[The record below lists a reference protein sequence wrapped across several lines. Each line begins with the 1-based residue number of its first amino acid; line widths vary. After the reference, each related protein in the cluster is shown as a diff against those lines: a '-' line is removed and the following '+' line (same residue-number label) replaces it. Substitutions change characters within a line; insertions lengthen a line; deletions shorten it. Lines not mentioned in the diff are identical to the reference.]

1 MTSRIFS
8 HSAALLT
15 VLGVLFLAAGPAA
28 AQTCTSTNP
37 SANYGAVDILA
48 GAAWPTT
55 SSFTVTCT
63 GTAGRTVRVC
73 IEFGA
78 GSNVGGSLTQRS
90 LINQA
95 NSAIGLN
102 HEVYTNPGHTTV
114 WGSSGN
120 SITAYGTGGTQLDL
134 VIPAGGSVTSAAQTA
149 YSQVLAAQQTVVP
162 GTYKWFT
169 GSPGLY
175 YGYTTGA
182 ACPTGTNTTFLG
194 ANAANWTAT
203 INSNCIVSPTS
214 LDFSS
219 HGLLSANVD
228 VAGLITLQCTNTT
241 PYVVSLGLGLGSGVT
256 LPTARK
262 MTKGAETVTYGL
274 YSDPARAV
282 VWGTGAGQTV
292 SGTGT
297 GIAQNINVYGR
308 VPPQTTPSPGVYTD
322 TVVVT
327 VTY

>member
-1 MTSRIFS
+1 MPTSRWLAVFF
-8 HSAALLT
+8 LLFA
-15 VLGVLFLAAGPAA
+15 LGVPDAG

-37 SANYGAVDILA
+37 SANYGAVDILS
-48 GAAWPTT
+48 GAASPTT

-102 HEVYTNPGHTTV
+102 HEIYTNSGHTAV
-114 WGSSGN
+114 WGSSGT

-134 VIPAGGSVTSAAQTA
+134 VIPNGGSVTSAAQTA
-149 YSQVLAAQQTVVP
+149 YAQILAAQPTTVP
-162 GTYKWFT
+162 GTYIWFT
-169 GSPGLY
+169 GSPGLIF
-175 YGYTTGA
+175 GYLTA
-182 ACPTGTNTTFLG
+182 ASCPTGGQQTFRGTN
-194 ANAANWTAT
+194 ASSWTAT
-203 INSNCIVSPTS
+203 ISAICLVSATTVDFGSNGVLAGTIDGAGS
-214 LDFSS
+214 LS
-219 HGLLSANVD
+219 V
-228 VAGLITLQCTNTT
+228 QCTNTT
-241 PYVVSLGLGLGSGVT
+241 PYVVSLGLGTGTGVL

-262 MTKGAETVTYGL
+262 MTKGTETVTYGL
-274 YSDPARAV
+274 YSDVNRAV
-282 VWGTGAGQTV
+282 AWGTGAGQTV
-292 SGTGT
+292 SGAGT
-297 GIAQNINVYGR
+297 GNAASIPVYGR
-308 VPPQTTPSPGVYTD
+308 IPSQTTPSAGVYND

>member
-1 MTSRIFS
+1 MSKILPTSRWLAVFF
-8 HSAALLT
+8 LLFA
-15 VLGVLFLAAGPAA
+15 LGVPDAG

-37 SANYGAVDILA
+37 SANYGAVDILS
-48 GAAWPTT
+48 GAASLTT
-55 SSFTVTCT
+55 STFTVTCT

-73 IEFGA
+73 IEFGV
-78 GSNVGGSLTQRS
+78 GSNLGGSQTQRS
-90 LINQA
+90 LINQS

-102 HEVYTNPGHTTV
+102 HEVYSNSARTTV

-120 SITAYGTGGTQLDL
+120 SITAYPIAGTQLDL

-149 YSQVLAAQQTVVP
+149 YSKVLAAQQTAIP

-175 YGYTTGA
+175 YGYATAA

-194 ANAANWTAT
+194 ANAANWTAV
-203 INSNCIVSPTS
+203 INSNCLISTTA
-214 LDFSS
+214 LDFGPM
-219 HGLLSANVD
+219 GLLKTNVD
-228 VAGLITLQCTNTT
+228 GAGALTVQCTNTT
-241 PYVVSLGLGLGSGVT
+241 AYVVSLGLGTGTGVT

-274 YSDPARAV
+274 YSDTARAV

-297 GIAQNINVYGR
+297 GIAQTINVYGR
-308 VPPQTTPSPGVYTD
+308 VPPQNTPSPGVYTD
-322 TVVVT
+322 VVVVT